1 MENDNDYIIDNNN
14 NQTHSKKC
22 QPEEDSNLKI
32 NVLRKLGDKLVYSY
46 VRSILKRGSQLHAVR
61 INHHRRKDGD
71 GLAQKDLFNI
81 PKIMDDVLL
90 QINVKKIYESK
101 KKDVLRFSSRTALVG
116 VLWSFCSSLYI
127 PVGFWQLVNVII

>member
-1 MENDNDYIIDNNN
+1 M
-14 NQTHSKKC
+14 
-22 QPEEDSNLKI
+22 
-32 NVLRKLGDKLVYSY
+32 LRKLGDKLVYSY

-81 PKIMDDVLL
+81 PKYMDDVLL

-116 VLWSFCSSLYI
+116 VLWSFFSSLYI